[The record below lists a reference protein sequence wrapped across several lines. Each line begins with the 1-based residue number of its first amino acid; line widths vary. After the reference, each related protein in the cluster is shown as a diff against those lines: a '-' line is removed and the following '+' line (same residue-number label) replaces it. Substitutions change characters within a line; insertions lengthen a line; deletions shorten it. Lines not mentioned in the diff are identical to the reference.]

1 MDRVAWQATVHEVTE
16 SDTTEQV
23 AYTSPPS
30 DMSNKYLHM
39 LGPQINWTLP
49 RSQTYVYGH
58 CLLPMHT
65 YSIALEALE
74 MDNSSFSLLIYTI
87 FI

>member
-1 MDRVAWQATVHEVTE
+1 MDRVAWQAPVHEVTE

-23 AYTSPPS
+23 VHTSPPS

-39 LGPQINWTLP
+39 LGPQINLPLP
-49 RSQTYVYGH
+49 RSHTYVYSH

-65 YSIALEALE
+65 YSISLEALE
-74 MDNSSFSLLIYTI
+74 MDNSSFSLLI
-87 FI
+87 